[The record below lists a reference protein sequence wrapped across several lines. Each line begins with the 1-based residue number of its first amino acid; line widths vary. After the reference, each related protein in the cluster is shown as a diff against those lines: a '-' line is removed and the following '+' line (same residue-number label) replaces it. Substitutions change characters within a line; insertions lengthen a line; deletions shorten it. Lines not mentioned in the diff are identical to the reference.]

1 MTYILSITS
10 KAINEY
16 IYELGSKYHRIL
28 KDNYNDKYFLVN
40 DEETAESKAIP
51 IELYDFFIDIDFIEE
66 GILTSKAKEY
76 YELRFVLDNIEET
89 DLIIQEHL
97 LNNSVVNLIV
107 QVFYGRGNIN
117 KLQICNLLNLHH
129 ISKEPITEG
138 NISSFVVL
146 LNKYSILTYDKKK
159 SIVYVN
165 EKLPRKNLDIKE
177 YFIEPSTPF
186 SNIYNLRKALRTCKG
201 DIYWLDK
208 HFRKEGLEMIIDGL
222 SSIEVKTVTIIS
234 GTDNLTQS
242 AKSDFVR
249 LRDELKNR
257 NIIIDW
263 RIIDDGDFK
272 WHDRWLIS
280 DTNCFNIPPVLAL
293 IRGQRSEIIKTESD
307 ISITEFVNK
316 SYSISV

>member
-1 MTYILSITS
+1 MAYILNITS

-16 IYELGSKYHRIL
+16 IYELGSKYHRVL
-28 KDNYNDKYFLVN
+28 KDNYNDKYFMVN
-40 DEETAESKAIP
+40 DEEIVENKAIQ
-51 IELYDFFIDIDFIEE
+51 IESYDFFMDINFIEE
-66 GILTSKAKEY
+66 GILTLKAKEY

-89 DLIIQEHL
+89 DLIIQEYL
-97 LNNSVVNLIV
+97 LNNAIVNLIV

-129 ISKEPITEG
+129 ISKEPITEES
-138 NISSFVVL
+138 ISSLIVL
-146 LNKYSILTYDKKK
+146 LNKYSILTYDRKKR
-159 SIVYVN
+159 IVYVN
-165 EKLPRKNLDIKE
+165 EKLPRKNLTIKE

-186 SNIYNLRKALRTCKG
+186 SNIYNLRKAIRACKG
-201 DIYWLDK
+201 DIYWIDK

-222 SSIEVKTVTIIS
+222 SSTEVKTVTIIS

-242 AKSDFVR
+242 AKADFLR
-249 LRDELKNR
+249 LHDELKDR
-257 NIIIDW
+257 NIIADW

-307 ISITEFVNK
+307 INVTEFVNK
-316 SYSISV
+316 SYSMGV